1 MGLEGET
8 ALSTGEAEVEG
19 GGAPGMGANCIKNDG
34 GAGSATASSS
44 TSSPPDDGARASPG
58 PMDGSSLAAA
68 LQNQLSF

>member
-8 ALSTGEAEVEG
+8 AEG
-19 GGAPGMGANCIKNDG
+19 GGSGGAPGMSVNGIKNDAG
-34 GAGSATASSS
+34 TGSATASSS
-44 TSSPPDDGARASPG
+44 TSSPPHGGARASPG